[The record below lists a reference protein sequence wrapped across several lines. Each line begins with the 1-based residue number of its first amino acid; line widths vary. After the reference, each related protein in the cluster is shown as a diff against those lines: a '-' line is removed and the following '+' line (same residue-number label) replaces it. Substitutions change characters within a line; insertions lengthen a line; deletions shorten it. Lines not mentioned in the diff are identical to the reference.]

1 MSRTTVVTMDKSKS
15 SRTLHFTAPGMKSQH
30 IDIAPESDEP
40 LSKRYD
46 ILTSGDD
53 LLDANQHVLEDGTKA
68 RNRAFQDRLDE
79 VWSSTAGYEV
89 SFKRFAMFLYW
100 HCLI

>member
-1 MSRTTVVTMDKSKS
+1 MDKSKS